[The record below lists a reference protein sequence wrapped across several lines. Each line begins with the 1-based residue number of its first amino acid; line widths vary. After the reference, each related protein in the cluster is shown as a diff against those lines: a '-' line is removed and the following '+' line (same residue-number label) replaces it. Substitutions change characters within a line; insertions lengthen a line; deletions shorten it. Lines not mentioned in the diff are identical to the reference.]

1 MLKNFVVFVV
11 HHTGTASSC
20 FISAVLAYFC
30 AYILSSSAK
39 ETGSMCG
46 ELSAPENRS
55 VAKKKELRR
64 CFLFSPLMVLDIP

>member
-1 MLKNFVVFVV
+1 MLKNFVVFVFSALAQRV
-11 HHTGTASSC
+11 VALFPLCLLTFAHT
-20 FISAVLAYFC
+20 FRRLLQKKLVF
-30 AYILSSSAK
+30 
-39 ETGSMCG
+39 MCG